1 MGVRIGFIGQRAD
14 LAVEVTALAGQA
26 GASVVPMGWSDGSGP
41 HAPIVPVPEVE
52 VVIVDGAAAA
62 ERLAD
67 RAPLAAGPAGPP
79 GVVVCREG
87 EVGQAR
93 RVADDLGFA
102 HVVQLP
108 RAARWLSERLMPSAH
123 APVLAVLGAVG
134 GVGATTIAIAC
145 ADTAGA
151 DCLLV
156 DADPASPGLDL
167 VLGIP
172 DGLGGRWGQIP
183 DTSAPLDAGT
193 LRAALPQVR
202 GVTVVTGPPA
212 GDSLPEGPDAARVR
226 SVIDVGRAE
235 FARTVI
241 DAGRGPL
248 SADLIHAG
256 DAVALVLPATIAG
269 IVGARRALAHLPTEQ
284 VVVVLRPTGWLPADQ
299 VSDQL
304 GRPVDLEI
312 RHLRRATELADCGD
326 LLSGRTGAALRRVGE
341 RIWEQVL

>member
-1 MGVRIGFIGQRAD
+1 MGVRIGFVGQRAD
-14 LAVEVTALAGQA
+14 LAVEVTALAGRA
-26 GASVVPMGWSDGSGP
+26 GASVVPMGWSDGAGP
-41 HAPIVPVPEVE
+41 QAAIVPVPEVD

-62 ERLAD
+62 ASTPD
-67 RAPLAAGPAGPP
+67 RSLLVARPAGPA

-123 APVLAVLGAVG
+123 APVLAVLGVVG
-134 GVGATTIAIAC
+134 GVGTTTVAIAC
-145 ADTAGA
+145 AETAGA

-172 DGLGGRWGQIP
+172 EGQGGRWGQIP
-183 DTSAPLDAGT
+183 DTAAPLDAGT
-193 LRAALPQVR
+193 LRAALPQVD
-202 GVTVVTGPPA
+202 GVTVVTGPLAPDA
-212 GDSLPEGPDAARVR
+212 LPEGLDAARVR

-248 SADLIHAG
+248 PGDLIHAG

-269 IVGARRALAHLPTEQ
+269 IVGARRVLGHLPTER

-299 VSDQL
+299 VADQL

-312 RHLRRATELADCGD
+312 RHLRRAAELADCGD
-326 LLSGRTGAALRRVGE
+326 LLSGRTGTALRRVGE

>member
-26 GASVVPMGWSDGSGP
+26 GAAVVPMGWSGGP
-41 HAPIVPVPEVE
+41 GPQAPIVPVPEVE
-52 VVIVDGAAAA
+52 VVIVDGSAAPAS
-62 ERLAD
+62 LPD
-67 RAPLAAGPAGPP
+67 RAPPTARPVGPP
-79 GVVVCREG
+79 GVVVCRED

-108 RAARWLSERLMPSAH
+108 RAARWLCERLMPSDR

-145 ADTAGA
+145 ADTAA
-151 DCLLV
+151 PDCLLV

-183 DTSAPLDAGT
+183 DTSAPLDPGS

-202 GVTVVTGPPA
+202 GVTVVTGPLA

-226 SVIDVGRAE
+226 SVVDVGRAE

-241 DAGRGPL
+241 DAGRGPVPT
-248 SADLIHAG
+248 DLLHAG

-269 IVGARRALAHLPTEQ
+269 IVAARRALAHLPTER
-284 VVVVLRPTGWLPADQ
+284 VVVLLRPTGWLPADQ
-299 VSDQL
+299 VADQL

-312 RHLRRATELADCGD
+312 RHLRRAAELADCGD
-326 LLSGRTGAALRRVGE
+326 LLSGRTGVALRRVGE
-341 RIWEQVL
+341 RIWERVL

>member
-26 GASVVPMGWSDGSGP
+26 GASVVPMGWSDGPGP
-41 HAPIVPVPEVE
+41 HAPIVPGPEVE
-52 VVIVDGAAAA
+52 VVVVDVTAAAA
-62 ERLAD
+62 RLPDRALLAD
-67 RAPLAAGPAGPP
+67 RPAGPAG
-79 GVVVCREG
+79 VVICREG
-87 EVGQAR
+87 EVAQAR
-93 RVADDLGFA
+93 QVADDLGFA
-102 HVVQLP
+102 QVVQLP
-108 RAARWLSERLMPSAH
+108 RAARWFSEQLMPSAH

-134 GVGATTIAIAC
+134 GVGATTLAIAC
-145 ADTAGA
+145 ADTAGP

-156 DADPASPGLDL
+156 DSDPVSPGLDL

-172 DGLGGRWGQIP
+172 DGVGGRWGQIP
-183 DTSAPLDAGT
+183 DTSAPLDPGT

-202 GVTVVTGPPA
+202 GVTVVTGPLTS
-212 GDSLPEGPDAARVR
+212 DSLPQGPDAARVR

-241 DAGRGPL
+241 DAGRGPMP
-248 SADLIHAG
+248 ADLIHAG

-269 IVGARRALAHLPTEQ
+269 IVGARRVLAHLPTER

-299 VSDQL
+299 VADQV

-312 RHLRRATELADCGD
+312 RRLRRATELADCGD

-341 RIWEQVL
+341 RIWERVQ